1 MIEKTSSKG
10 IDRIILREQLCL
22 TAYQCQ
28 AGVWTIGIG
37 HTAGVKPGMKIT
49 RERAF
54 ELLQEDLEPIHRQLI
69 ETQIRGAVM
78 TQEQFDALA
87 SFMMPI
93 GITAYHT
100 STIRRYLI
108 NNAEPEIIAR
118 QIRRWIWYT
127 DRRTGEKKKSQG
139 LINRRDSE
147 AKQYMELL

>member
-1 MIEKTSSKG
+1 VIEKTSSKG

-22 TAYQCQ
+22 TSYQCQ

-49 RERAF
+49 RERAL
-54 ELLQEDLEPIHRQLI
+54 ELLQEDLEPIHRQLV
-69 ETQIRGAVM
+69 ETQLHGAVM

-93 GITAYHT
+93 GVTAYHT
-100 STIRRYLI
+100 STLRRYLI
-108 NNAEPEIIAR
+108 NNAEPEAIAR

-147 AKQYMELL
+147 AKQYMGLL

>member
-10 IDRIILREQLCL
+10 IDRIILRERLCL
-22 TAYQCQ
+22 TAYLCQ

-49 RERAF
+49 RERAL
-54 ELLQEDLEPIHRQLI
+54 ELLQEDLEPIHRQLV
-69 ETQIRGAVM
+69 ETQLRGAVM

-93 GITAYHT
+93 GVTAYHT
-100 STIRRYLI
+100 STLRRYLI
-108 NNAEPEIIAR
+108 NNAEPEAIAR

-147 AKQYMELL
+147 AKQYLGLL